1 MRCPGTDHPASPERP
16 PPGPGL
22 HRETTAPGKAPAAP
36 APGGV
41 LASLWRDWQGTGDAS
56 EHPKVIELRGWK
68 RVACGTAMLAL
79 AGGMLL
85 AVSGMVVAGVRAD
98 TVGGLVAFAVV
109 FNLLLASLFAA
120 IALLDSR
127 RPTGNGS
134 AADGAPRAPG
144 LTPAGWVLLALV
156 ANVLAG
162 LVLARAAPEPPVWL
176 SPRISALVIGLPT
189 FLVGWGILRLL
200 GVPVMR
206 RDGAATPPGRP
217 KQRPW

>member
-1 MRCPGTDHPASPERP
+1 M
-16 PPGPGL
+16 
-22 HRETTAPGKAPAAP
+22 
-36 APGGV
+36 
-41 LASLWRDWQGTGDAS
+41 
-56 EHPKVIELRGWK
+56 IELRGWK

-120 IALLDSR
+120 IVLLDSR
-127 RPTGNGS
+127 RPSGIGS

-144 LTPAGWVLLALV
+144 LTLAGWVLLAVV

-162 LVLARAAPEPPVWL
+162 IALARAAPEPPVWL